1 MEARMEKGKVS
12 ILLRAIVFFLAVS
25 IVWALPEDSRDRA
38 AKTEKLR
45 KEIRLLNLFNG
56 LDLTQEQMKTILDG
70 ARESQKLRDEYESA
84 LARVQDQMEEAL
96 DSIRVYLSEDREIPP
111 QTVRDYHSLD
121 REVRKVRLQVQERI
135 AELAREI
142 EESLEPHQLYQ
153 LQEFVPCIIPPK
165 GEKRIGQA
173 EDTKGLTRNLERIR
187 RLPSHLYQQR
197 KTEIVGR
204 TCQGLR
210 LHAPPY
216 SEMDDEELRAHVESV
231 FDRMRRLED
240 AEFEIHKERLAEELI
255 SPVKP
260 EIPASNLVR
269 KIAGF
274 LLSEEAVTVLED
286 RLDRRYPAGR
296 KVS

>member
-1 MEARMEKGKVS
+1 MEKGKVS
-12 ILLRAIVFFLAVS
+12 IILRAIVFFLAVS
-25 IVWALPEDSRDRA
+25 VVWALPEDSRDNA

-45 KEIRLLNLFNG
+45 KEIRLLNLLNG
-56 LDLTQEQMKTILDG
+56 LDLTQEQMKTILAD
-70 ARESQKLRDEYESA
+70 ARESQRLRDEYESV
-84 LARVQDQMEEAL
+84 LAQGRDQMEVAL
-96 DSIRVYLSEDREIPP
+96 DSIRGYLSDNREIPP
-111 QTVRDYHSLD
+111 QTMRDYHSLD
-121 REVRKVRLQVQERI
+121 REVRKARIQVQERI
-135 AELAREI
+135 GELAREI
-142 EESLEPHQLYQ
+142 EECLEPHQIYQ

-173 EDTKGLTRNLERIR
+173 EDTRGLTRNLERIR

-197 KTEIVGR
+197 KKEIVGR

-231 FDRMRRLED
+231 FDRMRGLED

-255 SPVKP
+255 FPIKP
-260 EIPASNLVR
+260 EIRASNLVR

-274 LLSEEAVTVLED
+274 LLSEEAVTVLEG
-286 RLDRRYPAGR
+286 RLERGDSPGR
-296 KVS
+296 KVP